1 MGTRLRSW
9 WQQIKEHWGAI
20 LVVAIILVITLAL
33 IIVGYKFDWTGFN
46 GNSKSGKTLWD
57 WMQLLF
63 IPVVLAVAGFW
74 FNQIQKDRD
83 KKAEEAQKQR
93 EEDAAREREE
103 LERESRED
111 NQRETALQAYI
122 DKMSELLLKE
132 GLRESQPEEEVRKIA
147 RVRTLT
153 VLPRLDTIRKRS
165 LLQFLYESNLID
177 KDNAIIDTSGADLD
191 FIRLFKPKEDEDFPR
206 RIGDNLSGAN
216 LHKADL
222 FRADLRRVD
231 LRESNLSDADLRL
244 ADLRMAN
251 LSNADF
257 SGADLRGVSLCD
269 YLLIEV
275 NREDAH
281 LQEADLSETELS
293 RADLSGID
301 LSNADLYDA
310 VVTDEQLAKAK
321 SLKGA
326 TMPDGSIHP

>member
-1 MGTRLRSW
+1 MGARFRSW
-9 WQQIKEHWGAI
+9 WQQIKQHWVTM
-20 LVVAIILVITLAL
+20 LVVAIILVVAIAL
-33 IIVGYKFDWTGFN
+33 IIVGYRFDWTGFN
-46 GNSKSGKTLWD
+46 GNKSGKTLWD
-57 WMQLLF
+57 WLQLLI
-63 IPVVLAVAGFW
+63 IPAVLAVAGFW

-111 NQRETALQAYI
+111 NQRETVLQAYI

-153 VLPRLDTIRKRS
+153 VLQRLDTNRKRS

-191 FIRLFKPKEDEDFPR
+191 YIRLFKPKEDEDFPR

-251 LSNADF
+251 LSDADF

-275 NREDAH
+275 NGEDAH
-281 LQEADLSETELS
+281 LQEADLSDAELS

-310 VVTDEQLAKAK
+310 IVTAEQLAKAK

>member
-1 MGTRLRSW
+1 MGARLHSW
-9 WQQIKEHWGAI
+9 LKFIKKHWVAI
-20 LVVAIILVITLAL
+20 LAVAIVLVTAIAF
-33 IIVGYKFDWTGFN
+33 IISAYRFGWAGTGFLN
-46 GNSKSGKTLWD
+46 KSLWD
-57 WMQLLF
+57 WLQLLI
-63 IPVVLAVAGFW
+63 IPAVLAVAGFW
-74 FNQIQKDRD
+74 FNQTQKDRD
-83 KKAEEAQKQR
+83 QKAQEAQKQR

-122 DKMSELLLKE
+122 DKMTELLLKG
-132 GLRESQPEEEVRKIA
+132 GLRESQPEAEVRKIA

-177 KDNAIIDTSGADLD
+177 KDKPIIDASGANLD

-206 RIGDNLSGAN
+206 RFGDNLCRAN

-222 FRADLRRVD
+222 FRADLRRAD
-231 LRESNLSDADLRL
+231 LRQSNLSEADLRR

-251 LSNADF
+251 LSEADF
-257 SGADLRGVSLCD
+257 SGADLRGVSFCD

-275 NREDAH
+275 NREDAS
-281 LQEADLSETELS
+281 LQGADLSEAELS
-293 RADLSGID
+293 RADLSGTD
-301 LSNADLYDA
+301 LSYADLYDA
-310 VVTDEQLAKAK
+310 IVIDEQLAQAK

-326 TMPDGSIHP
+326 TMPDGSKHP